1 MRRSFRRD
9 LLVTVAPPA
18 PPRKPRKER
27 KKKNP
32 SQRCLP
38 LMRLFKSFTE
48 LMIVDYD
55 CEILASEVGVRVAS
69 ARRWSYGYPPHKD
82 LLWCIARYYSTRM
95 QDDEKRIHARIVQ
108 TLEEWRSNND

>member
-9 LLVTVAPPA
+9 LLVTVAPSA

-38 LMRLFKSFTE
+38 LMRLFKSFVD

-55 CEILASEVGVRVAS
+55 CQILASEVGVRVAS

-82 LLWCIARYYSTRM
+82 LLWPIARYFATRM
-95 QDDEKRIHARIVQ
+95 QDSEKRVHNQIVQ
-108 TLEEWRSNND
+108 TLDDWRKI